1 MLREQRV
8 FPHGGMSLQ
17 LPGWSILIS
26 FKIAGLTIFRGIS
39 AHDADKPNTV
49 NSEISYAILS
59 GNEARKF
66 SLESKHSNKAV
77 INLNRPLDFDG
88 GDRFFNLTIR
98 AQVRNA
104 PGYAGDFVKP
114 REGGTFGTC
123 L

>member
-1 MLREQRV
+1 MNFIQN
-8 FPHGGMSLQ
+8 
-17 LPGWSILIS
+17 
-26 FKIAGLTIFRGIS
+26 IAGLTIFRGIS

-104 PGYAGDFVKP
+104 SGYAGDFVKP
-114 REGGTFGTC
+114 REGRNLRNLFMSRYIVVLHWQECHGLCKVG
-123 L
+123 